1 MADRKYSLDVLAALA
16 VAVATVGLTL
26 AFYRLVGSYEEGS
39 VAVGISG
46 WHYGTGL
53 IGWAF
58 VIAAAVG
65 TWMRAGPDG
74 WSGPGRVIGFLT
86 TGAACAAVATAVVA
100 IVRVP
105 DGEAVA
111 AAAYQHI
118 SRDELLGIAT
128 EAAGWMPTG
137 SHVELGLGP
146 FLLLVSALLVLG
158 AGAGSLRGALGR
170 GGADTRSA

>member
-1 MADRKYSLDVLAALA
+1 MIGRRYLPDVLAAAA
-16 VAVATVGLTL
+16 VAFASVGLTL

-46 WHYGTGL
+46 WHYTAGL
-53 IGWAF
+53 VGWAF

-74 WSGPGRVIGFLT
+74 WSGPGRVIGAVT
-86 TGAACAAVATAVVA
+86 SAAACAAAAAAVVA
-100 IVRVP
+100 IVRPP

-111 AAAYQHI
+111 SAAYRHI

-146 FLLLVSALLVLG
+146 FVLLVSALLVLG
-158 AGAGSLRGALGR
+158 TGAWSLLCAFGR
-170 GGADTRSA
+170 GGAQGRIG